1 MAKPEDVHEWVSFAD
16 PDEDR
21 TWIFDVT
28 FLTSNWSCIFGR
40 GCKGVLTEDFSDA
53 VQGCCSYG
61 AHVTGSDDVA
71 HIEATA
77 GRLTAS
83 QWQFRDVGMAEGIF
97 QLNDDGETTT
107 LLHDDACVFLNRPG
121 FDGDGLGCAFHHLAE
136 AEGSLPRGRHAGGLL
151 ARAPSTGR
159 RDRRPRARDVH
170 DPRVEAPRLGR
181 GRPRLPLVVHRVP
194 GGLRWAPAGVPR
206 ARGGAHRA
214 GGQGGVPLVA
224 ASTSIAVFAATAP
237 RCSSPTQPCD
247 PERSQ
252 RNESMKATSAA
263 SWASVTSMV
272 GIDAV

>member
-1 MAKPEDVHEWVSFAD
+1 MARGHRYRRPVAKPEDVHEWVSFAD

-136 AEGSLPRGRHAGGLL
+136 AEGSRHVDVMPEVCWLVPLRRVDETDDHGHVTSTIREWKRRDWGEGGHDFHWWCTESPE
-151 ARAPSTGR
+151 AFVGR
-159 RDRRPRARDVH
+159 RPVYRELEAELTELVGKEVYRLVAKHLDRRLRRHGTEVFLPHPAV
-170 DPRVEAPRLGR
+170 
-181 GRPRLPLVVHRVP
+181 RP
-194 GGLRWAPAGVPR
+194 
-206 ARGGAHRA
+206 
-214 GGQGGVPLVA
+214 
-224 ASTSIAVFAATAP
+224 
-237 RCSSPTQPCD
+237 
-247 PERSQ
+247 
-252 RNESMKATSAA
+252 
-263 SWASVTSMV
+263 
-272 GIDAV
+272 